1 MPAIV
6 GIRFQRVG
14 KIYYFDPAGLDLDLD
29 DLVIVET
36 ARGQEA
42 GRVAIAPK
50 QIVNGSFNKDLQPV
64 MRRAST
70 QDLAQMTYH
79 GGRDEQALQKCREQV
94 AEYKLPMK
102 VVKVRYNF
110 DGRRL
115 TVYFTAE
122 KRVDFRSLVRDLSR
136 TLHARIEMR
145 QLGPRDEAKL
155 LGGIGAC
162 GKTEVCC
169 ASWLTEFTPI
179 SINMAKNQDL
189 PLNPSSISGICGR
202 LRCCLKYEDHY
213 YSLMQELMPKVGEE
227 INTPQGKG
235 KVVSINVLKET
246 VEVELKTEARIEVPS
261 PVPVAEIEK
270 RVRPPS

>member
-14 KIYYFDPAGLDLDLD
+14 KIYYFDPADLQLELGDM
-29 DLVIVET
+29 VIVET

-42 GRVAIAPK
+42 GRVAIAPT
-50 QIVNGSFNKDLQPV
+50 QILDGEFNKELQPV

-79 GGRDEQALQKCREQV
+79 DSREQQMLQKCRAKV

-102 VVKVRYNF
+102 VVRVKHNF
-110 DGRRL
+110 NGRRL

-122 KRVDFRSLVRDLSR
+122 KRVDFRNLVRDLSR
-136 TLHARIEMR
+136 TLHTQIEMR

-179 SINMAKNQDL
+179 SINMAKHQDL
-189 PLNPSSISGICGR
+189 PLNPSSVSGICGR
-202 LRCCLKYEDHY
+202 LRCCLKYEDEY
-213 YSLMQELMPKVGEE
+213 YSAMQELMPKVGQE

-246 VEVELKTEARIEVPS
+246 VEVKLKTEARIEVPA
-261 PVPVAEIEK
+261 PVHLAEIEK
-270 RVRPPS
+270 RIKR